1 MFSHEKLNVYRKAL
15 ICAAELI
22 GCSRTWDKR
31 HALVDHLVRAAE
43 DKLATSVV
51 LNIAE
56 GNGRYGQG
64 DRRRFLDTAEA
75 SAAKSA
81 AYLDLC
87 CRSGELE
94 QNQRNDGIELLARIA
109 QMLHMMGAQ

>member
-1 MFSHEKLNVYRKAL
+1 VFSHEKLNVYRKAL

-43 DKLATSVV
+43 SI
-51 LNIAE
+51 NIAE